1 MDNQL
6 NLFFS
11 KKYENDINFRMLE
24 NDYYFPAN
32 DVLSY
37 IRELNEICVD
47 EYVQWLNDHFC
58 TTILSIEDAI
68 QYSNFEDAT
77 KKVVEVIIEAGNKG
91 FTHLEV
97 GKLLQNDGV
106 IRTDGAYTK
115 YGENHAKTATYLGY
129 LFSIKRFYYVSAIGY
144 VLFKLSLEEQ
154 EKLFVRLFL
163 RTNLFK
169 TVYYLAKNGNVS
181 MRDIFDMLSEKTY
194 IRRKS
199 NIYYFFQKLKNEKS
213 CIKIIE
219 SITY

>member
-6 NLFFS
+6 NLFFT
-11 KKYENDINFRMLE
+11 KTYENDINFRMFE

-32 DVLSY
+32 DVINY
-37 IRELNEICVD
+37 IRKLNEISVD
-47 EYVQWLNDHFC
+47 EYVQWLNEHFC
-58 TTILSIEDAI
+58 TTILSTEDAV

-77 KKVVEVIIEAGNKG
+77 KRVVEVIMEAGNKG
-91 FTHLEV
+91 FTHLEI

-106 IRTDGAYTK
+106 SRNDGAYTK

-144 VLFKLSLEEQ
+144 VLSKLSVEEQ
-154 EKLFVRLFL
+154 EKLFVRLLL

-169 TVYYLAKNGNVS
+169 TVFYLVKNGNVS

-194 IRRKS
+194 IRRKN

-213 CIKIIE
+213 CIKILE